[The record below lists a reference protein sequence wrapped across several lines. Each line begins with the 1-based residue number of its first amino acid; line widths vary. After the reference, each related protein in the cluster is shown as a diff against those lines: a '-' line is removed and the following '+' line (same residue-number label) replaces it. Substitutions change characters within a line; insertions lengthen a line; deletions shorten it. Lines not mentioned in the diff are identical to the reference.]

1 MSDKPITSSHPN
13 LREVSLVP
21 PPLLQTSG
29 RAQRAPRHPQLGEQA
44 SGEEN
49 TPLPLSFLLFSN
61 KKTSN
66 QALKKKKNQTPQQSI
81 ANSQPQQ
88 AAGAHAPALS
98 YRAPCGL
105 HEFVGGEGEGLVAQ
119 VSVEHFLEDGT
130 AVGKQQRGRGERRY
144 LANPLLM
151 AITQPCSPIPAGRP
165 SPSKRDLTWG
175 IPLRERGEDQGT
187 WGWVS
192 GCLLGVTV
200 LPPLT

>member
-66 QALKKKKNQTPQQSI
+66 QALKKKKKRTKLPSSPLQTPSL
-81 ANSQPQQ
+81 NKPQE
-88 AAGAHAPALS
+88 LT
-98 YRAPCGL
+98 R
-105 HEFVGGEGEGLVAQ
+105 
-119 VSVEHFLEDGT
+119 
-130 AVGKQQRGRGERRY
+130 
-144 LANPLLM
+144 
-151 AITQPCSPIPAGRP
+151 QPCPTVHPAAFTSLWVEKGKASLLR
-165 SPSKRDLTWG
+165 SVSSTSWRTARLWGNSKGVVVKGGILLT
-175 IPLRERGEDQGT
+175 R
-187 WGWVS
+187 
-192 GCLLGVTV
+192 C
-200 LPPLT
+200 